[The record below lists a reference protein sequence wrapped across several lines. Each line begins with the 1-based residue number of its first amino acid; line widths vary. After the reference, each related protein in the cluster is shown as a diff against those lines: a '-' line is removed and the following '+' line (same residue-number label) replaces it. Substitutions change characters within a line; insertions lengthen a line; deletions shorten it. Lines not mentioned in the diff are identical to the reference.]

1 MKSKTGKLIK
11 KKKAKKILTGIE
23 LLTSKGYKASY
34 KNMAE
39 TYCKQFIDF
48 KMVFNAGSFTSVN
61 AKGQT
66 LMNIDLNTFRNEKY
80 STSHYHIFAKGLILH
95 ESGHVLYTD
104 FSVIKKNAEK
114 LVELKKMIKSIG
126 SDYYREED
134 ESKKED
140 IVKQL
145 NEKMNDYVKV
155 SQLPL
160 VLNSFED
167 AAIERMMS
175 EMGTDENGC
184 ICFTRDTV
192 VELDTQSKLK
202 QIYDNV
208 IPLDSDNWNLETLK
222 SIITEARLIATAGYR
237 TDIDIT
243 ILNHLFDT
251 SEIVDIKDLCKYVR
265 FMSKTTTDR
274 NISSEVFLDMCKP
287 IIDKIANDLTELY
300 ITNIDKAEER
310 MESMKKAA
318 EESACSTGDSCSIP
332 SKADGGFGLPSSGP
346 KRNTGM
352 DLELPDELTKKLEEK
367 AEEMSEKLSEDDSK
381 GEEDTEEK
389 DSSKSKGKSKDE
401 LSEEEDT
408 EEKESSKSKGK
419 TENELSDEA
428 IADITETLDKAA
440 KTFEKYED
448 RKTEEQ
454 IEGDDIRAGEGR
466 SHKNIK
472 ASIADIQDITLEK
485 TDEGEEALNR
495 IKNENLSLYVNELS
509 KKIKKVLM
517 RKGMDDTS
525 RGRYEGDIDFT
536 NLHRIKTDCQM
547 FKKDIEGT
555 KNKVRF
561 AILVDESG
569 SMGGKKIVN
578 AILGCWMIVKAAQ
591 KLKIP
596 FAVYGHDEDYSN
608 EEFRLRRYIPFEKCK
623 KLSSIDELFK
633 MEARENNRDG
643 LAIFHTC
650 RELVTSSIGDEDL
663 YFIILS
669 DGAPAASG
677 YGGEEAF
684 QDMRE
689 TINTFKKH
697 YNVHSIGIGIGDFN
711 FENIGIIYDNHVC
724 VKDVKELPNEM
735 FKIFKKILKV
745 EK

>member
-11 KKKAKKILTGIE
+11 KKKVKKILTGIE

-39 TYCKQFIDF
+39 TYCKQPIDF
-48 KMVFNAGSFTSVN
+48 RMVLNAGSFTTIN
-61 AKGQT
+61 EKGNT
-66 LMNIDLNTFRNEKY
+66 LMNIDLNMFRNEKY
-80 STSHYHIFAKGLILH
+80 STSHYHLFSKGLILH

-104 FSVIKKNAEK
+104 FSVVQNNARNVVNLKND
-114 LVELKKMIKSIG
+114 IKSIG
-126 SDYYREED
+126 NAYYHEED
-134 ESKKED
+134 DTKKED
-140 IVKQL
+140 IVNEL
-145 NEKMNDYVKV
+145 REKMKEYVKA
-155 SQLPL
+155 SQLPET
-160 VLNSFED
+160 LNSFED

-184 ICFTRDTV
+184 ICFTRNVV

-202 QIYDNV
+202 QIEDDIV
-208 IPLDSDNWNLETLK
+208 QLDSDNWNLNTLK
-222 SIITEARLIATAGYR
+222 AIITEARLIATAGYR
-237 TDIDIT
+237 STIDT
-243 ILNHLFDT
+243 TVLNHLFDT
-251 SEIVDIKDLCKYVR
+251 SEIIEIKELCKYVR

-287 IIDKIANDLTELY
+287 IIEKIAYDLTELY
-300 ITNIDKAEER
+300 ITNIDKAEEM
-310 MESMKKAA
+310 MESMKKDA
-318 EESACSTGDSCSIP
+318 EESAKSTGGSGSTP
-332 SKADGGFGLPSSGP
+332 SKADGGFGLPSSGS

-352 DLELPDELTKKLEEK
+352 DLELPDDLTKKLEEK
-367 AEEMSEKLSEDDSK
+367 AEELSEKLSEDDSK
-381 GEEDTEEK
+381 ESTGAK
-389 DSSKSKGKSKDE
+389 DSSKSEKKTDE
-401 LSEEEDT
+401 V
-408 EEKESSKSKGK
+408 
-419 TENELSDEA
+419 LSDEA
-428 IADITETLDKAA
+428 IADITETLDKAS
-440 KTFEKYED
+440 KTFQKYED

-466 SHKNIK
+466 SHRDVK
-472 ASIADIQDITLEK
+472 ASIADIKDITFDRSE
-485 TDEGEEALNR
+485 EGEKALKR
-495 IKNENLSLYVNELS
+495 IHNENLSLYVNELS
-509 KKIKKVLM
+509 KKIKKVIM
-517 RKGMDDTS
+517 RKGQDDTS

-536 NLHRIKTDCQM
+536 NLHRIKTDCQL
-547 FKKDIEGT
+547 FKKDIEGA

-569 SMGGKKIVN
+569 SMSGNKIVN
-578 AILGCWMIVKAAQ
+578 AILGCWMIAKAAQ
-591 KLKIP
+591 KLKIS
-596 FAVYGHDEDYSN
+596 FAVYGHDEDFST
-608 EEFRLRRYIPFEKCK
+608 EEFRLRRYISFEKCK

-650 RELVTSSIGDEDL
+650 RELVTSSSKDEDL

-677 YGGEEAF
+677 YGGDLAIK
-684 QDMRE
+684 DMRE

-697 YNVHSIGIGIGDFN
+697 YNVHSIGIGIGDFD

-724 VKDVKELPNEM
+724 VEDIKELPNEM